1 MSSLPQGN
9 PSSQDMLGLIS
20 GFWISQAIYVA
31 AKLGIAD
38 LLQDGPKSAAV
49 LAKQAEAHEP
59 SLYRVLRTLASRAV
73 FSEDTEHMFALSPAA
88 EWLRSDKPGS
98 LRPYAIMMGERWVWH
113 SVGEMLHSVRTG
125 ESGFQQVFG
134 ARTFDYYAEHPHAA
148 RFAVEG
154 MTSRSAAENVAIVGA
169 YDFGGISTIV
179 DVAGGQGTLL
189 TSVLAANSNLSGTLF
204 DMRHV
209 LDAAG
214 GLVVR
219 AGLQGRCDLVAG
231 NFFDC
236 VPTGADIYILKKVIH
251 DWEDGDART
260 ILSNCR
266 KGMPKSSRLL
276 LIEVIVPA
284 PNVPSFA
291 KMLDLLMLAYAGGR
305 ERTEDEYRELL
316 ASVGFRLQRV
326 IPTSSTVS
334 IIEAV
339 PLSLS
344 ATEVR
349 FDG

>member
-9 PSSQDMLGLIS
+9 PSSQDMLDLIS
-20 GFWISQAIYVA
+20 GFWTSQAIYVA

-38 LLQDGPKSAAV
+38 LLQDGPKPAAV

-59 SLYRVLRTLASRAV
+59 SLYRVLRALASRAI
-73 FSEDTEHMFALSPAA
+73 FSEHTGRLFELSPAA

-125 ESGFQQVFG
+125 ESGFEQVFG
-134 ARTFDYYAEHPHAA
+134 ARTFDYYSEHPQAA

-154 MTSRSAAENVAIVGA
+154 MTSRSAAENVAIVGV
-169 YDFGGISTIV
+169 YDFSGISTIV

-189 TSVLAANSNLSGTLF
+189 SSILAANSNLRGTLF

-209 LDAAG
+209 VDAAG
-214 GLVVR
+214 PLILR
-219 AGLQGRCDLVAG
+219 TGLQERCSLAAG
-231 NFFDC
+231 NFFDS
-236 VPTGADIYILKKVIH
+236 VPAGADIYLLKKVIH
-251 DWEDGDART
+251 DWDDNDART

-266 KGMPKSSRLL
+266 KAMPKSSRLL
-276 LIEVIVPA
+276 LIELVVPA

-291 KMLDLLMLAYAGGR
+291 KILDLLMLAYAGGR

-316 ASVGFRLQRV
+316 ASAGFQLQHV

-334 IIEAV
+334 IIEAF
-339 PLSLS
+339 PL
-344 ATEVR
+344 
-349 FDG
+349 

>member
-9 PSSQDMLGLIS
+9 PSGQDMLDLIS

-38 LLQDGPKSAAV
+38 LLQDGPKSAAD

-59 SLYRVLRTLASRAV
+59 SLYRVLRTLASRAI
-73 FSEDTEHMFALSPAA
+73 FSEDTDRLFALSPAA

-98 LRPYAIMMGERWVWH
+98 LRPYAIMMGEHWVWR

-125 ESGFQQVFG
+125 ESGFEHVFG

-169 YDFGGISTIV
+169 YDFSGISTII

-189 TSVLAANSNLSGTLF
+189 SSILTANSNLRGTLF

-209 LDAAG
+209 LDAADP
-214 GLVVR
+214 LIVR
-219 AGLQGRCDLVAG
+219 AGLQERCDLAAG

-236 VPTGADIYILKKVIH
+236 VPPGADIYILKKVIH
-251 DWEDGDART
+251 DWEDSDART

-266 KGMPKSSRLL
+266 RAMPKSSRLL
-276 LIEVIVPA
+276 LIELIVPA
-284 PNVPSFA
+284 PSVPSFA

-316 ASVGFRLQRV
+316 TSAGFRLQHV

-334 IIEAV
+334 IVEAF
-339 PLSLS
+339 PL
-344 ATEVR
+344 
-349 FDG
+349 

>member
-1 MSSLPQGN
+1 MSLLPQGN
-9 PSSQDMLGLIS
+9 PSSQDMLDLIS
-20 GFWISQAIYVA
+20 GFWLSQAIYVA

-38 LLQDGPKSAAV
+38 QLQDGPKSASV
-49 LAKQAEAHEP
+49 LAKQAEVHEP
-59 SLYRVLRTLASRAV
+59 ALYRVLRTLASRAI
-73 FSEDTEHMFALSPAA
+73 FFEDTERLFGLSPAA

-98 LRPYAIMMGERWVWH
+98 LRPYAIMMGEHWVWQ

-125 ESGFQQVFG
+125 ESGFEQVFG
-134 ARTFDYYAEHPHAA
+134 SRTFDYYAEHPHAA

-154 MTSRSAAENVAIVGA
+154 MTSRSTAENLVIVGA
-169 YDFGGISTIV
+169 YDFSGISTII

-189 TSVLAANSNLSGTLF
+189 SSILTANSNLRGTLF

-209 LDAAG
+209 LDTASPFI
-214 GLVVR
+214 VR
-219 AGLQGRCDLVAG
+219 AGLQERCALAAG

-251 DWEDGDART
+251 DWDDSDART
-260 ILSNCR
+260 ILGNCR
-266 KGMPKSSRLL
+266 KAMPKSSRLL
-276 LIEVIVPA
+276 VIEVIVPA

-316 ASVGFRLQRV
+316 ASVGFRLQRI

-334 IIEAV
+334 IIETF
-339 PLSLS
+339 PLCQSSSPAS
-344 ATEVR
+344 AA
-349 FDG
+349 

>member
-1 MSSLPQGN
+1 MSSLLQGN
-9 PSSQDMLGLIS
+9 RSSQDMLDLIS
-20 GFWISQAIYVA
+20 GFWLSQAIYVA

-49 LAKQAEAHEP
+49 LAKQVEAHEP
-59 SLYRVLRTLASRAV
+59 SLYRVLRTLASRAI
-73 FSEDTEHMFALSPAA
+73 FSENTGRLFALSPAA

-98 LRPYAIMMGERWVWH
+98 LRPYAIMMGEHWVWH

-125 ESGFQQVFG
+125 ESGFEHVFG

-169 YDFGGISTIV
+169 YDFSGITTVI

-189 TSVLAANSNLSGTLF
+189 SSILTANSNLRGILF
-204 DMRHV
+204 DLRHV

-214 GLVVR
+214 PLIMR
-219 AGLQGRCDLVAG
+219 AGSQGRYDVAAG
-231 NFFDC
+231 NFFEC

-251 DWEDGDART
+251 DWEDRDART

-266 KGMPKSSRLL
+266 KAMPKSSRLL

-316 ASVGFRLQRV
+316 TAAGFRLQHV

-334 IIEAV
+334 IIEAI
-339 PLSLS
+339 PL
-344 ATEVR
+344 
-349 FDG
+349 